1 MLGTGPSVY
10 GSDPDLD
17 ELFQEQVVFIDVGP
31 RVEEPV
37 IGLMPLVSF
46 TAPYE
51 KMRLKRP

>member
-1 MLGTGPSVY
+1 VLGTGPSVY

-17 ELFQEQVVFIDVGP
+17 ALFQEQVVFIDVGP

-46 TAPYE
+46 TTPYE